1 MKEPNFMTQN
11 LDSQASYGDPKGSWL
26 GTKGQKVELFKTN
39 FKFSNVGAKKLRVL
53 LYKTYP
59 TDIRP

>member
-1 MKEPNFMTQN
+1 MTQN
-11 LDSQASYGDPKGSWL
+11 LDSQAPMGTLKALGWGLKGKKWRYLKRILNSAMWE
-26 GTKGQKVELFKTN
+26 Q
-39 FKFSNVGAKKLRVL
+39 KKLRVL